1 MTIQVLVLAATTVLQ
16 GEMQELPLLSWMQGA
31 IVYSDTRAFCILVW
45 MKKGY
50 IFIMHMHHL
59 E

>member
-1 MTIQVLVLAATTVLQ
+1 MPAVTTALQ
-16 GEMQELPLLSWMQGA
+16 GEMQELPLFSWMQGA
-31 IVYSDTRAFCILVW
+31 IVYSDTRFFRILVW

-50 IFIMHMHHL
+50 IFIMHMNHL

>member
-1 MTIQVLVLAATTVLQ
+1 MPAATALLQ
-16 GEMQELPLLSWMQGA
+16 GEMQELPLFSWMQGA
-31 IVYSDTRAFCILVW
+31 IVYSDTRFSHILVW